1 MLKILQATVAL
12 MVVVLT
18 FINWSYY
25 IMSILNKNEVKVRES
40 LLNTLAVTEFLLA
53 GGRVTVC
60 PTKKVRV
67 SRKVSVKSK
76 LVFGTAEPVNRP
88 SNAWDVLLSA

>member
-1 MLKILQATVAL
+1 
-12 MVVVLT
+12 
-18 FINWSYY
+18 
-25 IMSILNKNEVKVRES
+25 MSILNKNETKVRES

-60 PTKKVRV
+60 APKKVRV

-76 LVFGTAEPVNRP
+76 LVFGSKAPVNRP
-88 SNAWDVLLSA
+88 CVMFDNVEMV